1 MTDVII
7 EMNQML
13 KLSDENFKVAVIK
26 ILSNQLQSLWKQMKK
41 RKEKF
46 HVKYRSCFKKKE
58 NNTMLEINNSMGR
71 FNSRVDIIRVRIS
84 EPEDKSI

>member
-26 ILSNQLQSLWKQMKK
+26 ILSNQLQSLWKQKKK
-41 RKEKF
+41 RKI
-46 HVKYRSCFKKKE
+46 SCKIQKLF
-58 NNTMLEINNSMGR
+58 
-71 FNSRVDIIRVRIS
+71 
-84 EPEDKSI
+84 